1 MGITTPLQ
9 AVPAA
14 VLGSN
19 DVQPLEMAS
28 VYGTLAN
35 RGVHVDPVMITRITK
50 ADGTVLYERHARADQ
65 GDGRIRRR
73 HRHVRA
79 PTGDRRGTGT
89 AAQLDRPAAG
99 KTGTGEDYK
108 NAWFCGYT
116 PTLSTAVWVGFPRP
130 RSR

>member
-1 MGITTPLQ
+1 MGITTPLE

-50 ADGTVLYERHARADQ
+50 ANGTVLYEDVHEQ
-65 GDGRIRRR
+65 TKGDGR
-73 HRHVRA
+73 HPS
-79 PTGDRRGTGT
+79 PT
-89 AAQLDRPAAG
+89 P
-99 KTGTGEDYK
+99 
-108 NAWFCGYT
+108 
-116 PTLSTAVWVGFPRP
+116 
-130 RSR
+130 